1 MMHLL
6 TFVKDDLVFLDERDG
21 TDIVLAG
28 SLYKVGIAYV
38 DFFLFA
44 F

>member
-6 TFVKDDLVFLDERDG
+6 TFVIDNLIFLDERDG
-21 TDIVLAG
+21 TDMLLAG
-28 SLYKVGIAYV
+28 SLYKVGIRYV
-38 DFFLFA
+38 DFLFLA